1 MQRSDFIIKHSS
13 LFWYTPKDKLT
24 EIKDQLL
31 VQTILND
38 GTWNDVLELFQIMGK
53 ENVASTFFA
62 AKGRMK
68 NNYYPEIYNLFYH
81 ILKKYA
87 QGNTE

>member
-1 MQRSDFIIKHSS
+1 
-13 LFWYTPKDKLT
+13 
-24 EIKDQLL
+24 
-31 VQTILND
+31 
-38 GTWNDVLELFQIMGK
+38 MGK
-53 ENVASTFFA
+53 ENVAAVFFA

-87 QGNTE
+87 QGNIE

>member
-1 MQRSDFIIKHSS
+1 MQKNDFIAKHSS
-13 LFWYTPKDKLT
+13 LFWYTPKDKLS
-24 EIKDQLL
+24 EISDQLL
-31 VQTILND
+31 VQTILNE
-38 GTWNDVLELFQIMGK
+38 GTWNDVLELFQVVGK
-53 ENVASTFFA
+53 ESVATTFFA

-81 ILKKYA
+81 VLKKNA